1 MALALVASPRD
12 LDLELSGTVLGRSG
26 FERQLAAVAEQAL
39 ALALA
44 RPPDVMLVDVYLAG
58 AEELVRRLRDNPA
71 TRALSIAVL
80 ADTEA
85 DPREVPLL
93 KAGANAVL
101 RLPAGPGWDERLMRV
116 VSLPMRKA
124 IRFPVSF
131 SIGTGT
137 GPGAVPASGLN
148 VGLHGMLVET
158 WADLAVGDE
167 VSLAFRLPGADDALC
182 RARARVVRRGA
193 PRQYGVEFTFLEA
206 DARRAIDRFVADA

>member
-1 MALALVASPRD
+1 MALALIASPRD
-12 LDLELSGTVLGRSG
+12 LDLELSATVLGRSG

-58 AEELVRRLRDNPA
+58 ALDLVRRVRENPA
-71 TRALSIAVL
+71 LHALSIAIL
-80 ADTEA
+80 ADREA

-124 IRFPVSF
+124 MRFPLSF
-131 SIGTGT
+131 SVGT
-137 GPGAVPASGLN
+137 GPDSVPASGLN
-148 VGLHGMLVET
+148 IGLHGMLVET
-158 WADLAVGDE
+158 WADLAIGDE
-167 VSLAFRLPGADDALC
+167 VNLAFRLPGASDSLL

-193 PRQYGVEFTFLEA
+193 PRQYGVEFTFLEH
-206 DARRAIDRFVADA
+206 DARSAIDEFVGGA

>member
-1 MALALVASPRD
+1 MALALIASPRD
-12 LDLELSGTVLGRSG
+12 LDLELSGTVLARSG

-58 AEELVRRLRDNPA
+58 ALELVSQLRENPA
-71 TRALSIAVL
+71 THALAIAVL
-80 ADTEA
+80 ADSEA

-101 RLPAGPGWDERLMRV
+101 RLPPGPGWDERLMRV

-131 SIGTGT
+131 SIGTG
-137 GPGAVPASGLN
+137 AVPASGLN

-167 VSLAFRLPGADDALC
+167 LNLAFRLPGADDSLLHV
-182 RARARVVRRGA
+182 RARVVRRGA
-193 PRQYGVEFTFLEA
+193 ARLYGVEFTFLES
-206 DARRAIDRFVADA
+206 DARRAIDRFVGGA